1 MSGASEAEATST
13 PPPPEGQTAAT
24 AAAPIDRS
32 AALAEGPPGIPLKF
46 VYWGLG
52 VVLVLSLGGLIGEHL
67 FSAAGLN
74 PVPTT
79 VPRPPTTQ
87 PVATPTVPVPSGSL
101 ASSLG
106 SFMGLNAV
114 TPRPAPAFTLTD
126 QNQKPTSV
134 PAQPPH
140 VVVLTFFNAPCND
153 ICPVLAAE
161 IEQADADLGAEAA
174 DVEFVT
180 VNTDPNAL
188 AQSDEAPLLS
198 TTSLGALPNWH
209 MATGPL
215 ATLNALWKAYGVS
228 ISVQKKTGVEAHNDV
243 MDFIDAHGEL
253 RDRATP
259 FADESTTGSYSLP
272 PDSIARWGQGI
283 ATYAGRLVAP

>member
-1 MSGASEAEATST
+1 MSGASEAETTST
-13 PPPPEGQTAAT
+13 PPPQEGQTA

-32 AALAEGPPGIPLKF
+32 AALAEGPPGISLKF

-79 VPRPPTTQ
+79 VPRPPTTR
-87 PVATPTVPVPSGSL
+87 PVTTPTVRAPSRSL
-101 ASSLG
+101 ASSLA
-106 SFMGLNAV
+106 SFMGLSAV
-114 TPRPAPAFTLTD
+114 APRPAPAFTLTD
-126 QNQKPTSV
+126 QTGKPTSV
-134 PAQPPH
+134 PPRPPH
-140 VVVLTFFNAPCND
+140 VVVLTFFDAPCND

-161 IEQADADLGAEAA
+161 IEQADADLGAEATN
-174 DVEFVT
+174 VEFVT

-188 AQSDEAPLLS
+188 AQSDEAPVLGS
-198 TTSLGALPNWH
+198 TSLGALANWH
-209 MATGPL
+209 MVTGPL
-215 ATLNALWKAYGVS
+215 STLNVLWKSYGVS

-243 MDFIDAHGEL
+243 MDFIDARGDL

-259 FADESTTGSYSLP
+259 FADESATGSYSLP
-272 PDSIARWGQGI
+272 PESIARWGQGI
-283 ATYAGRLVAP
+283 ATYAGRLAAP